1 MSPSPVNSLCPYVAS
16 TPYPVPYNGNS
27 PSPANS
33 LYPCVASTL
42 NPVPYNGN
50 SSSPANSLYPCVAST
65 LNPVPYD
72 GNSPSPA
79 NSLCP
84 YLARPQVPSHMGRN
98 QSENSHNRRK
108 RENNTI
114 PFVRLALFFRDG
126 LVPRRHPKGHPNV
139 KSKS

>member
-1 MSPSPVNSLCPYVAS
+1 MLKDVNTNPAKTNIPSLPLLSIHCVLMSPRPHI
-16 TPYPVPYNGNS
+16 
-27 PSPANS
+27 PSRITGTLPPANS

-42 NPVPYNGN
+42 D
-50 SSSPANSLYPCVAST
+50 
-65 LNPVPYD
+65 PVPYD

-108 RENNTI
+108 RERNII
-114 PFVRLALFFRDG
+114 PLIRLALFFRDG